1 MANIGD
7 ETVKYGKTFVLT
19 AGGKW
24 ELKPSATSTLT
35 KQTEILTELDKKA
48 NKNETQ
54 PVSLSSSSS
63 LPLSDGA
70 ATEAKQL
77 PDNHNVTVS
86 NQISTTGL
94 ATEAKQLADN
104 HNVTVSNQIST
115 SGLATEAKQL
125 ADNHQVTVSN
135 QISVTDLATKAKQDS
150 QIALETTLNNLI
162 TTLNNLVE
170 TNNILTQ
177 RLEVIASMAN
187 SGAPALRT
195 IPIGSVSTAVTG
207 SVTATVASTSITN
220 FGTGIPA
227 SEMAHDINNFTAI
240 VANINNVVVSP

>member
-35 KQTEILTELDKKA
+35 KQTEILAELDKKA
-48 NKNETQ
+48 NKNEAQ
-54 PVSLSSSSS
+54 PASLSST
-63 LPLSDGA
+63 PLSVGA

-94 ATEAKQLADN
+94 ATEAKQLGDN

-135 QISVTDLATKAKQDS
+135 QISVTDLATKTKQDS
-150 QIALETTLNNLI
+150 QLALETTLNSLI

-227 SEMAHDINNFTAI
+227 KEVADDMNNLI
-240 VANINNVVVSP
+240 VTIANINNVSL

>member
-7 ETVKYGKTFVLT
+7 EIVRHGKTFVLM

-54 PVSLSSSSS
+54 PVSFSSSSS

-104 HNVTVSNQIST
+104 H
-115 SGLATEAKQL
+115 
-125 ADNHQVTVSN
+125 QVTVSN
-135 QISVTDLATKAKQDS
+135 QISVADLATDAKIDLLLAELQLKADLTETQPVSVTGISFPAGLATEAKQDV
-150 QIALETTLNNLI
+150 ITELIKTLNE
-162 TTLNNLVE
+162 LNAR
-170 TNNILTQ
+170 LT
-177 RLEVIASMAN
+177 VFAGMAN

-195 IPIGSVSTAVTG
+195 IPIASVSTVVTG
-207 SVTATVASTSITN
+207 SVTATVGSTSITN